1 MPGAIQGK
9 TQPWFTINEHLS
21 KEVSAGADVD
31 VERITAVAFDVDVN
45 ITVGTLTSA
54 FALPAGVALGM
65 DSSTASFSVDVT
77 AFMFAMGGR

>member
-21 KEVSAGADVD
+21 KAVTAGTAIDVD
-31 VERITAVAFDVDVN
+31 RITAVAFDADVD
-45 ITVGTLTSA
+45 ISIGSLATAFTLPKGTPMGIDSGTSRIKVS
-54 FALPAGVALGM
+54 AG
-65 DSSTASFSVDVT
+65 